1 MPHIARARFSWS
13 RGAIVTFPAS
23 WVTSTSGGSLT
34 GSAPSLPS
42 ALTVRPSTATVT
54 PLGTA
59 TGCLPILDM
68 SEHRAEDFTA
78 DARVARLGVGQDP
91 ARRRDDRD
99 PEAVVD
105 PRQVVDALVDP
116 SAGLRHP
123 AQLADHGLAV
133 VVLGRDVQRALAS
146 AEIHRLEAADVALAP
161 QDLEHVAPQLRCRG
175 VDRGLVGHLAVAD
188 PGQHVPERV
197 AHRHLGSSRLTSST

>member
-13 RGAIVTFPAS
+13 RGTTVTFLPSS

-34 GSAPSLPS
+34 ESAPSWPL
-42 ALTVRPSTATVT
+42 AETVRPSTATVT

-68 SEHRAEDFTA
+68 SEHRAEDFAA
-78 DARVARLGVGQDP
+78 DARVARLGVRQDP

-116 SAGLRHP
+116 PAGLRHP
-123 AQLADHGLAV
+123 
-133 VVLGRDVQRALAS
+133 
-146 AEIHRLEAADVALAP
+146 
-161 QDLEHVAPQLRCRG
+161 
-175 VDRGLVGHLAVAD
+175 
-188 PGQHVPERV
+188 
-197 AHRHLGSSRLTSST
+197 